1 MNEDIYPWQLFT
13 DGQAVETEGS
23 AANPTE
29 DNQNGQNEGQTSES
43 GQNTDDTSDS
53 AKDTGEGNDTASGSD
68 SAAGN
73 STVSG
78 NAAGNS
84 TVSGNNAA
92 QEKEDDAAGGMP
104 QEEPPYGE
112 NRPEPLRG
120 STEEEYLS
128 HISADIYGDAGVQKA
143 AEYPFATV
151 DESYFDDALFIGDS
165 RTDTLKMYAGWEN
178 TTYYVKTG
186 TNIWDIMDVV
196 PDDEDRTIDE
206 ELQNK
211 QFGKVYIMLGVNEL
225 GTGTAETYYQQFKK
239 VVARI
244 RELQPNALIFVESII
259 HVSAEKD
266 AEGTV
271 INNTEINA
279 RNKWLKKLADNKT
292 IFYLDY
298 NEVLDDENGAL
309 KADSTFDGVHLQAD
323 KIEPW
328 KQFILSHG
336 VK

>member
-1 MNEDIYPWQLFT
+1 MR
-13 DGQAVETEGS
+13 DG
-23 AANPTE
+23 
-29 DNQNGQNEGQTSES
+29 
-43 GQNTDDTSDS
+43 
-53 AKDTGEGNDTASGSD
+53 
-68 SAAGN
+68 
-73 STVSG
+73 
-78 NAAGNS
+78 
-84 TVSGNNAA
+84 
-92 QEKEDDAAGGMP
+92 
-104 QEEPPYGE
+104 
-112 NRPEPLRG
+112 
-120 STEEEYLS
+120 
-128 HISADIYGDAGVQKA
+128 
-143 AEYPFATV
+143 
-151 DESYFDDALFIGDS
+151 
-165 RTDTLKMYAGWEN
+165 EN

-186 TNIWDIMDVV
+186 TNIWGIMDVV

>member
-1 MNEDIYPWQLFT
+1 MRGWIDWARKYPMTMLLIICCLIGGPYFG
-13 DGQAVETEGS
+13 GQRAIEAYKNYTGKAT
-23 AANPTE
+23 AADVLGTW
-29 DNQNGQNEGQTSES
+29 T
-43 GQNTDDTSDS
+43 
-53 AKDTGEGNDTASGSD
+53 
-68 SAAGN
+68 
-73 STVSG
+73 
-78 NAAGNS
+78 
-84 TVSGNNAA
+84 
-92 QEKEDDAAGGMP
+92 
-104 QEEPPYGE
+104 
-112 NRPEPLRG
+112 
-120 STEEEYLS
+120 
-128 HISADIYGDAGVQKA
+128 QKA
-143 AEYPFATV
+143 AEHPTLLKADAQGTKEQQAAKKGGPFTDV
-151 DESYFDDALFIGDS
+151 DQSYLDAVFIGDS

-259 HVSAEKD
+259 HVSDEKD

-279 RNKWLKKLADNKT
+279 RNKWLKKLA
-292 IFYLDY
+292 
-298 NEVLDDENGAL
+298 
-309 KADSTFDGVHLQAD
+309 
-323 KIEPW
+323 IEPW

>member
-1 MNEDIYPWQLFT
+1 MRGWIDWARKYPMTMLLIICCLIGGPYFG
-13 DGQAVETEGS
+13 GQRAIEAYKNYTGKAT
-23 AANPTE
+23 AADVLGTW
-29 DNQNGQNEGQTSES
+29 T
-43 GQNTDDTSDS
+43 
-53 AKDTGEGNDTASGSD
+53 
-68 SAAGN
+68 
-73 STVSG
+73 
-78 NAAGNS
+78 
-84 TVSGNNAA
+84 
-92 QEKEDDAAGGMP
+92 
-104 QEEPPYGE
+104 
-112 NRPEPLRG
+112 
-120 STEEEYLS
+120 
-128 HISADIYGDAGVQKA
+128 QKA
-143 AEYPFATV
+143 AEHPTLLKADAQGTKEQQAAKKGGPFTDV
-151 DESYFDDALFIGDS
+151 DQSYLDDAVFIGDS

-196 PDDEDRTIDE
+196 PDD
-206 ELQNK
+206 
-211 QFGKVYIMLGVNEL
+211 EL

-279 RNKWLKKLADNKT
+279 RNKWLKKLADNKM